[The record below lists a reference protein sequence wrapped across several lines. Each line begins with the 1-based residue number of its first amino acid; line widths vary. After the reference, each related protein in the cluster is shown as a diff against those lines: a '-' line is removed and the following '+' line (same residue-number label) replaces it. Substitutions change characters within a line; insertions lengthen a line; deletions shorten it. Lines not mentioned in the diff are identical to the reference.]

1 MERNWQT
8 SIKLNLNKG
17 LDVELVMASI
27 SSIFILKPIIDMLH
41 EDVLR
46 YVKQIE
52 ELNKKVEILEDELKS
67 SRTQKKKNEVVIDD
81 INFADEAIANFQDD
95 QQKTDEKVVVVNED
109 AKKAAKKEYQ
119 RQYRLKHKANK

>member
-1 MERNWQT
+1 M
-8 SIKLNLNKG
+8 NLNKG

-52 ELNKKVEILEDELKS
+52 ELNKKVEILENELKS

-81 INFADEAIANFQDD
+81 INFADEAIENFQDD

-109 AKKAAKKEYQ
+109 AKKASKKEYQ